1 VRAKCERGPPAT
13 VSLTQPCVREAACS
27 PIDRGPLCMALGVE
41 REPFQAEALGG
52 QALLPSIPAQ
62 LRATLP

>member
-1 VRAKCERGPPAT
+1 
-13 VSLTQPCVREAACS
+13 
-27 PIDRGPLCMALGVE
+27 MALGVE